1 MIEPINVNTYR
12 PGQDRD
18 TAEKINE
25 IIDYKSSSSSSAC
38 MEREGGIMSKNKDIC
53 CYKLVNISDNR
64 VAYIILTDKKS
75 IEEVNNDDEFDDE
88 FDIVSV
94 SEVLKVL
101 NG

>member
-1 MIEPINVNTYR
+1 
-12 PGQDRD
+12 
-18 TAEKINE
+18 
-25 IIDYKSSSSSSAC
+25 
-38 MEREGGIMSKNKDIC
+38 MSKNKDIC

-75 IEEVNNDDEFDDE
+75 IEEVKNDDEFDDE
-88 FDIVSV
+88 FNIVSV